1 MATASDTAD
10 DRLGDAVARLQRIW
24 MRLTRQDAQSLGLSA
39 PQVLM
44 LRGLAQFG
52 EMPATRWAEIIGG
65 SPSTASGLLDGLESA
80 GLVHRARATEDRRQ
94 VLVTLT
100 PRGRQA
106 IAKSA
111 RSRRRHWKAVCRGI
125 PKTELASAAATL
137 DRIAERLATASP
149 PDRGSAPRRSA
160 A

>member
-1 MATASDTAD
+1 MAAAPGTAD

-24 MRLTRQDAQSLGLSA
+24 MRLTRQDAQLLGLSA

-65 SPSTASGLLDGLESA
+65 SPSTASGLLDGLETA
-80 GLVHRARATEDRRQ
+80 GLVRRTRATEDRRQ

-100 PRGRQA
+100 PKGRSA
-106 IAKSA
+106 IAKAS
-111 RSRRRHWKAVCRGI
+111 RDRRRHWKAVCRGI
-125 PKTELASAAATL
+125 PKSDLSAAAATL
-137 DRIAERLATASP
+137 ERIAERMATVSSP
-149 PDRGSAPRRSA
+149 GPPAGSRRSA